1 MKSLYL
7 STILILMLA
16 NYGYSQTPYLFN
28 YQAIVRNGAG
38 VVLSNQNVGFK
49 ISILQGTITGS
60 AVFSET
66 HIAATNDYG
75 LVNLQIGNGTN
86 FGPQLSSIVWSADEH
101 FLKIEIDPAGGIAYS
116 ITSTSQLISVP
127 YALMAEN
134 VVNNNDADA
143 NPTNEY
149 NTAVNLNG
157 TDLEISDL
165 GNTITV
171 DLSSLVDDADANPT
185 NEIQILSKV
194 GPIITLSNGGGAVI
208 DDVTDA
214 DANPTNEMNV
224 DVTLVG
230 NILSVI
236 DGGSSQSVDLSLL
249 ANDADANPT
258 NEMNIDVTLVGTM
271 LNVIDAGSIQ
281 SVDLAVLGNDADANP
296 NNEMNVDVT
305 FVGTVLSVIDAGST
319 QFVDLVSLGN
329 DADANPS
336 NEMNSD
342 VTLVGTTLNVID
354 GGSTQ
359 SVNLASLVND
369 ADANP
374 TNEIQNLT
382 IVGSNLSISG
392 GNTVV
397 IPGGSDSQML
407 TLVGSDLSISG
418 GNTVTLGGGT
428 DSQFLSI
435 VGSDITISN
444 GNTITIPSGGTDSQ
458 TLTFV
463 GTNLT
468 IAGGN
473 TVNLS
478 SLVNDADA
486 NPSNE
491 MNIDVTLVGTTLNV
505 IDGGSTQSV
514 DLAALGNDADAN
526 PTNEMNT
533 DVTLVGT
540 VLNVIDGGS
549 TQSVDLASLSGSST
563 SYKVGQYFG
572 GGIIVFVDS
581 TGQHGLICAFA
592 DLVGTYIFENLPN
605 STTIYGTSTHN
616 GALNTTALVANVG
629 DYVAAEAA
637 DAYAAGGFTNWYL
650 PSLYELELV
659 FNSGYVMKQFA
670 LTVTGI
676 YWSSTETGAGIQAY
690 RLTNNGILGLSQSS
704 ACNVRPMRT
713 F

>member
-66 HIAATNDYG
+66 HIAATNDHG

-258 NEMNIDVTLVGTM
+258 NEMNIDVTLVGTV

-305 FVGTVLSVIDAGST
+305 FVGTVLSVIDAGSA

-336 NEMNSD
+336 NEMNID

-418 GNTVTLGGGT
+418 GNIVTLGGGT
-428 DSQFLSI
+428 DS
-435 VGSDITISN
+435 
-444 GNTITIPSGGTDSQ
+444 
-458 TLTFV
+458 
-463 GTNLT
+463 
-468 IAGGN
+468 
-473 TVNLS
+473 
-478 SLVNDADA
+478 
-486 NPSNE
+486 
-491 MNIDVTLVGTTLNV
+491 
-505 IDGGSTQSV
+505 
-514 DLAALGNDADAN
+514 
-526 PTNEMNT
+526 
-533 DVTLVGT
+533 
-540 VLNVIDGGS
+540 
-549 TQSVDLASLSGSST
+549 
-563 SYKVGQYFG
+563 
-572 GGIIVFVDS
+572 
-581 TGQHGLICAFA
+581 
-592 DLVGTYIFENLPN
+592 
-605 STTIYGTSTHN
+605 
-616 GALNTTALVANVG
+616 
-629 DYVAAEAA
+629 
-637 DAYAAGGFTNWYL
+637 
-650 PSLYELELV
+650 
-659 FNSGYVMKQFA
+659 
-670 LTVTGI
+670 
-676 YWSSTETGAGIQAY
+676 
-690 RLTNNGILGLSQSS
+690 
-704 ACNVRPMRT
+704 
-713 F
+713 